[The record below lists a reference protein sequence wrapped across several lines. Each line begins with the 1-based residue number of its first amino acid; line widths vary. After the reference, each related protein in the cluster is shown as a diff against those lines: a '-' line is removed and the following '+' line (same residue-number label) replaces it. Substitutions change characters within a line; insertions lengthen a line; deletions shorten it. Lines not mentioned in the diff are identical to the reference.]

1 MIRTFLFVSL
11 LNAGQNVKNK
21 TLPDMQTAMMTRIH

>member
-1 MIRTFLFVSL
+1 MDTFLFVSL

-21 TLPDMQTAMMTRIH
+21 TLPDKHTAMITKIH